1 LTSDVTDKMREYFIY
16 KYKYFA
22 ALVLCTGF
30 QLVHSKYI
38 YFG

>member
-1 LTSDVTDKMREYFIY
+1 LTSDVTDEMREYFIF
-16 KYKYFA
+16 KYKYLA

-30 QLVHSKYI
+30 QLVRSKYI